1 MVDEVV
7 ILRHERMTMLSTS
20 ILSTEKRNINI

>member
-7 ILRHERMTMLSTS
+7 ILRLERMTMLSTS